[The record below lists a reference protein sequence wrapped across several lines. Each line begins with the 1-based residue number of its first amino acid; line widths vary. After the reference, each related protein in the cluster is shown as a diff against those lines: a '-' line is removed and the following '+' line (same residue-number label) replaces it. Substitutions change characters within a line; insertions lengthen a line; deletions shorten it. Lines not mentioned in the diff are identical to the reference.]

1 MLVYQRVNRS
11 DFCGLNSKPLISP
24 AWNKLLSVLLW
35 LCSHGHGLLQ
45 SSWDAGSAG
54 NMAYKILF
62 RGNDHRK
69 GLMRQ
74 NMKFYTYIYAYIYIY
89 IYICIYI
96 CICIYT
102 YIYAYIYN
110 EDLMGCNQQ

>member
-54 NMAYKILF
+54 NMAYKIVF

-69 GLMRQ
+69 GLMRK
-74 NMKFYTYIYAYIYIY
+74 NMKFYAYIYICIYMHIYIYLHIYIYVYVYIHIYIYAYIYI
-89 IYICIYI
+89 
-96 CICIYT
+96 
-102 YIYAYIYN
+102 
-110 EDLMGCNQQ
+110 